1 MSEQIRPVPAPV
13 PSVAQPVPQPVPL
26 AMQQPLPQQSAPKPM
41 RVTPEVQ
48 SEAAPEKLCVISD
61 WAMF

>member
-1 MSEQIRPVPAPV
+1 MSDAKHPAPHLV
-13 PSVAQPVPQPVPL
+13 QPVPQPVPL
-26 AMQQPLPQQSAPKPM
+26 AMQRPLPQQIAPMPM

-48 SEAAPEKLCVISD
+48 SEAAPEKPFVISD

>member
-1 MSEQIRPVPAPV
+1 MSEQIRPVPA
-13 PSVAQPVPQPVPL
+13 VAQPVPQPVPL
-26 AMQQPLPQQSAPKPM
+26 AMQRPLPQQIAPMPM

-48 SEAAPEKLCVISD
+48 SEAAPETLFVISD